1 MVSRKKG
8 IQIRNRGGGGG
19 EGKGRL
25 VEDDVVRDQ
34 KALGGKTETLP
45 FVIRGVVKKDTMS
58 RMGTSL

>member
-58 RMGTSL
+58 